1 MKKRMKSKSLHFCG
15 SCIAFYIGAGFATMQ
30 EVMQYEA
37 SYGSKFGV
45 VIMTAALIYIYTD
58 LSFAANGNRYS
69 LQHGT
74 DIFQHYCG
82 KYIGTFYKW
91 FSVVFCY
98 LCYIVMCGGAN
109 STATQQWGL
118 PSGVGAAILMIAVIA
133 TVVFGL
139 DSILN
144 TLSKIGPV
152 IIVVLLIVSI
162 VACVQGMGSFQE
174 NLRAVDSGKYHLTQV
189 GNGNPFASGASYG
202 GFVVIWF
209 SSFLCEIGAKNR
221 LKEVRSGVLTS
232 ALFIFGVAIL
242 CFIALISH
250 MDQVAHA
257 DIPALILAGLIS
269 PWFAQILAII
279 VFCGIYTTSVP
290 LLWTSVGAVAEDGS
304 RKYKVLTVI
313 GGAAGCVIA
322 CFLPYKT
329 LVNVFYGLNGYLGFI
344 LIAFMIVQDIRRRGV
359 LFRKPDAKLPNEN
372 AEEEKAS
379 A

>member
-242 CFIALISH
+242 CCIALISH

>member
-1 MKKRMKSKSLHFCG
+1 MKKIGKSLGFCG

-37 SYGSKFGV
+37 SYGRRFGL

-58 LSFAANGNRYS
+58 ISFAVNGNRFH
-69 LQHGT
+69 LEHGT

-82 KYIGTFYKW
+82 KYIGTFFKW

-109 STATQQWGL
+109 STASQQWGL

-162 VACVQGMGSFQE
+162 AACVKGAGNFQE

-221 LKEVRSGVLTS
+221 LKEVRAGILSS
-232 ALFIFGVAIL
+232 ALFIFGVAVL
-242 CFIALISH
+242 CCIALISH
-250 MDQVAHA
+250 IDQLAHA

-269 PWFAQILAII
+269 PWFSQILAVI

-290 LLWTSVGAVAEDGS
+290 LLWTSVGALADDKS
-304 RKYKVLTVI
+304 RKYKLLTVI
-313 GGAAGCVIA
+313 LGIAGFVIA
-322 CFLPYKT
+322 CFFPYKT
-329 LVNVFYGLNGYLGFI
+329 LVNVFYGLNGYLGFL
-344 LIAFMIVQDIRRRGV
+344 LIAFMIVQDIRRRGI
-359 LFRKPDAKLPNEN
+359 LSGKSERKQN
-372 AEEEKAS
+372 EEEKA

>member
-1 MKKRMKSKSLHFCG
+1 
-15 SCIAFYIGAGFATMQ
+15 
-30 EVMQYEA
+30 
-37 SYGSKFGV
+37 
-45 VIMTAALIYIYTD
+45 MTAALIYIYTD

-242 CFIALISH
+242 CCIALISH

-329 LVNVFYGLNGYLGFI
+329 LVTVFYGLNGYLGFI